1 MGNKCSIGSESCGFM
16 CTGYDGSH
24 RWRDLHKIVSEIECD
39 SCREHAKDLMSGLH
53 DHVNAGLAEDIYD
66 EKNYLKFADEVAC
79 VKAAYCKRSGRC

>member
-1 MGNKCSIGSESCGFM
+1 
-16 CTGYDGSH
+16 
-24 RWRDLHKIVSEIECD
+24 
-39 SCREHAKDLMSGLH
+39 MSGLH